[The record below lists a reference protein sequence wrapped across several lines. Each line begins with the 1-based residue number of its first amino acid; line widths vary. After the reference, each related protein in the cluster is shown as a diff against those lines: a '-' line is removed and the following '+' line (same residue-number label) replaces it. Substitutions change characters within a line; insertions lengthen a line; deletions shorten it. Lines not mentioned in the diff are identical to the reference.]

1 MRYSAGSVVT
11 GILLSLA
18 SAHAAEPRDSGI
30 VSPLES
36 LPQSI
41 WRVDGNSTAHH
52 LQTGL
57 QCPFTAGA
65 FALERVMSFDP
76 GGLDVACNY
85 IHPGGGAVTIY
96 LTMRGEQSVAD
107 DLARA
112 DSEITLVHPDWPVLD
127 DAELPEIAGETMFIG
142 SLYSLPAQQAHS
154 GIWVGDYSGWTV
166 KFRATYA
173 AGAPQDALDAIQG
186 LIETAAPARLHLL
199 ACAEPPAT
207 ERTGQIKDDDAL
219 PIMGAMLLAAHAE
232 LQAEPAATIWCA
244 ESLLSVTRIPLLL
257 WRNIG
262 ESSASKPVLRVS
274 GGTNG
279 PPPII
284 EVVESG
290 LGALTNDGL
299 PDDIGGGCAG
309 IHAGRRAG
317 KYAAALHVVRRYSR
331 RRGAGSA
338 GGADIPW
345 RATAGRQ
352 PWRVRHHQHSCRR
365 GRKLTPIPARA

>member
-1 MRYSAGSVVT
+1 MWCRTYSTGSFVAA
-11 GILLSLA
+11 ILFSLA
-18 SAHAAEPRDSGI
+18 SVHAAEPRDSGV

-65 FALERVMSFDP
+65 FALERVMNFDP
-76 GGLDVACNY
+76 GGLDMACNY
-85 IHPGGGAVTIY
+85 THPGGGAATIY
-96 LTMRGEQSVAD
+96 LTMRGGQALAD

-112 DSEITLVHPDWPVLD
+112 DSEITLVHPDWPALD
-127 DAELPEIAGETMFIG
+127 DTELPEIVSETMFLG

-154 GIWVGDYSGWTV
+154 AIWVGDYSGWTV

-173 AGAPQDALDAIQG
+173 AGAPQDALDAIQI
-186 LIETAAPARLHLL
+186 LIEAAEPARMHLL
-199 ACAEPPAT
+199 ACAASPAT
-207 ERTGQIKDDDAL
+207 ERTGQIKDDDGL
-219 PIMGAMLLAAHAE
+219 PIIGAVLLAAHAE
-232 LQAEPAATIWCA
+232 PPTEPAATIWCA
-244 ESLLSVTRIPLLL
+244 ESVLPVTRIPLLL

-290 LGALTNDGL
+290 LDALTDDL
-299 PDDIGGGCAG
+299 PDDLEGAPLDFLLIGVPENTPLLYTSFDG
-309 IHAGRRAG
+309 IPD
-317 KYAAALHVVRRYSR
+317 
-331 RRGAGSA
+331 GAVLGPLVEQIFLGERLPVASL
-338 GGADIPW
+338 GQSGTINIHI
-345 RATAGRQ
+345 GEEEN
-352 PWRVRHHQHSCRR
+352 
-365 GRKLTPIPARA
+365 